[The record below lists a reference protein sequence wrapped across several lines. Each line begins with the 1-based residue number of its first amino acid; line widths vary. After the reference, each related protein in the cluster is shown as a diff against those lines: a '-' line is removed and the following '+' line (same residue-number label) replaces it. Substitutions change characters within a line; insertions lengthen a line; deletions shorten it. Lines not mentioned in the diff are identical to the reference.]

1 MDAPRV
7 SLIITVRNEE
17 SALPALL
24 NSLQEQE
31 RRPDEIVIAD
41 GGSTDETI
49 PLLRAFASEHQHVI
63 ILELPGLNIAQGR
76 NAAIQAATGDII
88 AVTDA
93 GVSLPACWL
102 A

>member
-7 SLIITVRNEE
+7 SLIMTVRDEE

-24 NSLQEQE
+24 NSLQKQE

-49 PLLRAFASEHQHVI
+49 TS
-63 ILELPGLNIAQGR
+63 
-76 NAAIQAATGDII
+76 AACVCI
-88 AVTDA
+88 
-93 GVSLPACWL
+93 
-102 A
+102 

>member
-1 MDAPRV
+1 MVAPRV

-24 NSLQEQE
+24 NSLQKQE

-49 PLLRAFASEHQHVI
+49 PLFRAFASEHAARHSV
-63 ILELPGLNIAQGR
+63 LDLPGLKHC
-76 NAAIQAATGDII
+76 TG
-88 AVTDA
+88 A
-93 GVSLPACWL
+93 
-102 A
+102 